1 MNFSKSL
8 SIIVKFLTVLLVL
21 ALSTNAQMDVGEKAL
36 STQAVEDYRFMKSI
50 LEVFYK
56 SQLEQ
61 LQEQEAFIQQQLD
74 ILHDQ
79 REAVRTKKRSHVQC
93 LVNVVACYKKRR

>member
-1 MNFSKSL
+1 MKFVLRLWLTFS
-8 SIIVKFLTVLLVL
+8 LLYF
-21 ALSTNAQMDVGEKAL
+21 Q
-36 STQAVEDYRFMKSI
+36 QAVEDYRFMKSI

-61 LQEQEAFIQQQLD
+61 FQEQEAFIQQQLD

>member
-1 MNFSKSL
+1 MKFVFRLWLTFS
-8 SIIVKFLTVLLVL
+8 LLYF
-21 ALSTNAQMDVGEKAL
+21 Q
-36 STQAVEDYRFMKSI
+36 QAVEDYRFMKSI

-61 LQEQEAFIQQQLD
+61 FQEQEAFIQQQLD

>member
-1 MNFSKSL
+1 MK
-8 SIIVKFLTVLLVL
+8 LVL
-21 ALSTNAQMDVGEKAL
+21 RLWLIFGLLYFQ
-36 STQAVEDYRFMKSI
+36 QAVEDYRFMKSI

-61 LQEQEAFIQQQLD
+61 LQEQEAFIEQQLD

>member
-1 MNFSKSL
+1 MK
-8 SIIVKFLTVLLVL
+8 TV
-21 ALSTNAQMDVGEKAL
+21 
-36 STQAVEDYRFMKSI
+36 

-61 LQEQEAFIQQQLD
+61 LEEQEAFIEQQIN

-79 REAVRTKKRSHVQC
+79 RETVRSKKRSHVQC
-93 LVNVVACYKKRR
+93 LVNVVACYRKRK